1 METMPITNATVAE
14 IVADDYRTA
23 EVFKKHGIDFCCGGK
38 KTIAKVC
45 SEKGI
50 DSELLKRDL
59 QTVQAKPADRQQ
71 DFKNWSLAFLADYI
85 VNVHHSYVNNNLVLI
100 SEFADKVARVHG
112 HHNTETV
119 EINELWKQVVAEL
132 TTHMKK
138 EELVLFPY
146 ITSMEKFSN
155 GETDNMP
162 QPHFGTVKN
171 PVRMMEHEHDVA
183 GELMHRIAALS
194 GNYSPPEYACN
205 TYRVLYAKL
214 KEFEDDLH
222 SHIHLENNI
231 LFPKAIALEER
242 ILKS

>member
-1 METMPITNATVAE
+1 METTSIANSTVAE
-14 IVADDYRTA
+14 IVANDYRTA
-23 EVFKKHGIDFCCGGK
+23 EIFKKYGIDFCCGGK

-45 SEKGI
+45 SEKAI
-50 DSELLKRDL
+50 DAAMLEAELNSI
-59 QTVQAKPADRQQ
+59 QAEPIDAQHN
-71 DFKNWSLAFLADYI
+71 FKEWRLSFLADYI
-85 VNVHHSYVNNNLVLI
+85 ETVHHTYVNNNLALI
-100 SEFADKVARVHG
+100 SEFADKVAKVHG

-132 TTHMKK
+132 TVHMKK

-146 ITSMEKFSN
+146 IRSIEKFSR
-155 GETDNMP
+155 GETDTMP

-194 GNYSPPEYACN
+194 GNYTTPEYACN

-214 KEFEDDLH
+214 NEFEQDLH
-222 SHIHLENNI
+222 HHIHLENNI
-231 LFPKAIALEER
+231 LFPRAIELEEQL
-242 ILKS
+242 LKK

>member
-1 METMPITNATVAE
+1 METMPIANATVAE
-14 IVADDYRTA
+14 IVAEDYRTA
-23 EVFKKHGIDFCCGGK
+23 EIFKKHGIDFCCGGK

-50 DSELLKRDL
+50 DSELLERDL
-59 QTVQAKPADRQQ
+59 QTVQEKPVDRQQ
-71 DFKNWSLAFLADYI
+71 DFKNWSLGFLADYI
-85 VNVHHSYVNNNLVLI
+85 VNVHHTYVNNNLSLI

-119 EINELWKQVVAEL
+119 EINELWQQVVAEL
-132 TTHMKK
+132 TPHMKK

-146 ITSMEKFSN
+146 IKNIERFMN
-155 GETDNMP
+155 GETDKVP

-171 PVRMMEHEHDVA
+171 PVKMMEHEHDVA

-231 LFPKAIALEER
+231 LFPKAIELEER
-242 ILKS
+242 LLKS